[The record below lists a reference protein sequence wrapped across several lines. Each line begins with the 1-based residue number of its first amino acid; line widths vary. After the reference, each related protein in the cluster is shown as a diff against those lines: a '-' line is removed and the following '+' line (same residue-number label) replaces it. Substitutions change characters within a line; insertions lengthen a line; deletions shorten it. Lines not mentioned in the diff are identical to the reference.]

1 MTGCNGFNLL
11 FCFFLDVLYVLFVL
25 FFNIIGRSR
34 KCCAPPVSKKE
45 THLTLQYLLFDVMVR

>member
-45 THLTLQYLLFDVMVR
+45 THLTL